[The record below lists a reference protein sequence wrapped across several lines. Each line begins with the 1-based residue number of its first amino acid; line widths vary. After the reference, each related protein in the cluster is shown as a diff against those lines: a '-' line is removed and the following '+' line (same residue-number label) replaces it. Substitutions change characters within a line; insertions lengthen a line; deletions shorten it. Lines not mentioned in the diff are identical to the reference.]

1 MVEQFNPC
9 LWAGVAEA
17 FYSQNKNSSTWLHK
31 EMLYKGKS
39 LYKQKGKQTV
49 DYEESMCQE

>member
-39 LYKQKGKQTV
+39 LYKQKWKQTV